1 MMRTSATGDFIS
13 AKETAAILAV
23 SVETLRFW
31 RYTGKHKEYL
41 TPYAHISRRVFYKRD
56 DVLRFSDLSM
66 TAIA

>member
-1 MMRTSATGDFIS
+1 MRTSADGDYIT
-13 AKETAAILAV
+13 AKETAAILGI

-31 RYTGKHKEYL
+31 RYTSKHTKAL

-56 DVLRFSDLSM
+56 DVQRFSDLSM